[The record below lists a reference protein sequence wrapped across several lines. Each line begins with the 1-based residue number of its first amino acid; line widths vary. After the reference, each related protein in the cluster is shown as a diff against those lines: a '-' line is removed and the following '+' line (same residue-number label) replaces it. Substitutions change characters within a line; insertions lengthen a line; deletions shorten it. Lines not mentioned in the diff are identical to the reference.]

1 MKKSVTLALL
11 FAGAFTSAAY
21 AQGNLFTPA
30 DCDSNGWLW
39 FDTQEKIDKYVG
51 DMNSDKILKM
61 VPTKYQEEVEPDIF
75 ENLYNTVS
83 PTIYGVGTDGN
94 LPGED
99 PSTGAAVGTDAKQ
112 GAIALAP
119 AKGHG
124 QQNGGGILMHL
135 PSCYYC
141 EVFLSAETRITPC
154 LYAGLGHKETIDLGI
169 VKGFAA
175 PFLILSKA
183 GQTTWKLH
191 EQINENNGLTI
202 KQEGDVTVYL
212 INDNSSK
219 AELFVHGM
227 KVQVYG
233 EGAGIAGTQAD
244 SDHINIAQTGRFISL
259 SREADVTVYNA
270 GGKEVLSARAE
281 ALDLGALGTGLYIVQ
296 ARDNNAV
303 STQKVLIP

>member
-51 DMNSDKILKM
+51 DATSEKLIKSI
-61 VPTKYQEEVEPDIF
+61 PTMYQEEVEPDVF
-75 ENLYNTVS
+75 EPLYNTTS
-83 PTIYGVGTDGN
+83 PTVAGAGTDGY
-94 LPGED
+94 LPGVD
-99 PSTGAAVGTDAKQ
+99 STGTAIGTDAKK
-112 GAIALAP
+112 GAIVLAP
-119 AKGHG
+119 ASPYTSF
-124 QQNGGGILMHL
+124 NGGSIALYM
-135 PSCYYC
+135 PSCYHL
-141 EVFLSAETRITPC
+141 EVFLSAEVALRP
-154 LYAGLGHKETIDLGI
+154 A
-169 VKGFAA
+169 VKGGFDTSNTEIVDLANIKSFT
-175 PFLILSKA
+175 FLSYKGA
-183 GQTTWKLH
+183 GQATWAVQDIANTSNFKLNQQKPVIA
-191 EQINENNGLTI
+191 QILNGNT
-202 KQEGDVTVYL
+202 
-212 INDNSSK
+212 SK
-219 AELFVHGM
+219 AEMYIHGI
-227 KVQVYG
+227 KALVYG

-259 SREADVTVYNA
+259 SREADITVYNA